1 MTIQQLLQLY
11 IISFKELSSI
21 TQTFE
26 FLIIKHGPTLHR
38 GGYQGR
44 TNSHEHTS

>member
-26 FLIIKHGPTLHR
+26 FLIIKHGPTLQHE
-38 GGYQGR
+38 GYQVR
-44 TNSHEHTS
+44 PKSDKLSS